1 MNPDRRT
8 VAGHT
13 DDTEG
18 EPSKGKASEVDDRMG
33 HVCTDIVRALR
44 VTQPD
49 LYIGGME
56 VTELVTRLEET
67 AKALTDMAE
76 ALLEMERTRRSG
88 RKC

>member
-1 MNPDRRT
+1 MTDRRT

-13 DDTEG
+13 DDTED
-18 EPSKGKASEVDDRMG
+18 EPNKGKASEVDGRMKY
-33 HVCTDIVRALR
+33 VCTDTVRAFK
-44 VTQPD
+44 VTQPNI
-49 LYIGGME
+49 YIGGME

-88 RKC
+88 RRC

>member
-1 MNPDRRT
+1 MTDERT
-8 VAGHT
+8 VADHT
-13 DDTEG
+13 DDTED
-18 EPSKGKASEVDDRMG
+18 EPQGKASEVDGRMG
-33 HVCTDIVRALR
+33 YVCTDTVRVFK

-88 RKC
+88 RRC

>member
-1 MNPDRRT
+1 MTDRRT
-8 VAGHT
+8 VASHT

-18 EPSKGKASEVDDRMG
+18 EPTKGKASEVDDRMG
-33 HVCTDIVRALR
+33 HVCTDTVRVFK

-76 ALLEMERTRRSG
+76 TLLEIEGTLRSG
-88 RKC
+88 RRC

>member
-1 MNPDRRT
+1 MTDRRT
-8 VAGHT
+8 VASHT

-18 EPSKGKASEVDDRMG
+18 EPTKGKASEVDGRIG
-33 HVCTDIVRALR
+33 RVCTSTARALR